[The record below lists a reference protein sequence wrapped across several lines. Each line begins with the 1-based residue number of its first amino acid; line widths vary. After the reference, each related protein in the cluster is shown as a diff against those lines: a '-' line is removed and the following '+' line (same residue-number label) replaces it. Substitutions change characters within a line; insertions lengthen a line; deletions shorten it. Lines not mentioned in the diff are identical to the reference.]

1 MFITTIVNAIFGK
14 DKVKDAI
21 QKATSVETVPKCSA
35 QNFMR
40 MICETFSHMV
50 LGYVISIFLLYFT
63 LGKYCDF
70 KILVAVS
77 VCTAGMFTQRFVK
90 GDKQKIVFKSFMQDT
105 LTAIQL
111 AAIINPVFLGW
122 ESLNCFSEFYTEIIR
137 KYVNSL

>member
-21 QKATSVETVPKCSA
+21 QKATSVETDPKCSA

-122 ESLNCFSEFYTEIIR
+122 ESLNCFSGFYTEIIR